1 MGLGKR
7 SPDGTEM
14 ELSRGRCMP
23 ASGVR
28 VTGETEGSGEAD
40 PEERMADAQNWHV
53 THLWWATAP

>member
-7 SPDGTEM
+7 SPDGAEM

-28 VTGETEGSGEAD
+28 VTRETVGSGEAD
-40 PEERMADAQNWHV
+40 PEERMADAQN
-53 THLWWATAP
+53 